1 MAVSEDSLL
10 PSLKGLERGG
20 GIKEE
25 KGFSGGEFCRFLTEL
40 SWSPLP
46 SMTNPFKPFPP
57 FLNQESESEIFI
69 LI

>member
-10 PSLKGLERGG
+10 PSLKGLERRGE

-25 KGFSGGEFCRFLTEL
+25 KGFSGGEFCRFLTQL

-46 SMTNPFKPFPP
+46 S
-57 FLNQESESEIFI
+57 LNDQP
-69 LI
+69 L